1 MSEEE
6 KHKKFDVIIGNP
18 PYQEEKMNTGR
29 QAKPLY
35 NLFVEQAKEMNPAMI
50 SMITPSRWFAGGIG
64 LNKFRDEMMNDNH
77 IEKIV
82 DYPNAKEVFPN
93 TSISGGVNYFV
104 WNKNYSGECQF
115 DSISQHKKSTM
126 KRSLGEFPV
135 LVRYNEA
142 AKIINK
148 IRKYHQ
154 NTMDSIVSPISPYG
168 LSTKVRGVSHKDMQ
182 HDLTLFSSQGR
193 SYISRDEITKGTNSI
208 DTFRVMIGQTSAE
221 HAGEPSSDGKFKVL
235 TNAVR
240 ILNPGEICTHSYI
253 FIGPFPENESAN
265 VLLYLKTK
273 FVRFLLLQAL
283 TSIHIS
289 KSTFVFVPLQDFTQ
303 VWNDEKLNQKYN
315 LNDDEIKYINH
326 FIKEMD

>member
-126 KRSLGEFPV
+126 KRSL
-135 LVRYNEA
+135 
-142 AKIINK
+142 
-148 IRKYHQ
+148 
-154 NTMDSIVSPISPYG
+154 
-168 LSTKVRGVSHKDMQ
+168 
-182 HDLTLFSSQGR
+182 
-193 SYISRDEITKGTNSI
+193 ITARQTRTNSI
-208 DTFRVMIGQTSAE
+208 LIR
-221 HAGEPSSDGKFKVL
+221 L
-235 TNAVR
+235 
-240 ILNPGEICTHSYI
+240 
-253 FIGPFPENESAN
+253 
-265 VLLYLKTK
+265 
-273 FVRFLLLQAL
+273 
-283 TSIHIS
+283 
-289 KSTFVFVPLQDFTQ
+289 
-303 VWNDEKLNQKYN
+303 
-315 LNDDEIKYINH
+315 
-326 FIKEMD
+326 